1 VLFAVGRGQVEHPAV
16 KIMVLASQMQEQEVG
31 DSTNF
36 VILLAGALLE
46 GADELLKMV
55 R

>member
-1 VLFAVGRGQVEHPAV
+1 
-16 KIMVLASQMQEQEVG
+16 MQEQEVG

-55 R
+55 K